1 MTPALNE
8 YAGRGPLKC
17 KRPFV
22 DFDGNIWLPGD
33 PLQFTSVQS
42 GDPHVFVDTTAA
54 VLRLVST
61 DIEQG
66 EVLTQPEL
74 YFELPPLEA

>member
-1 MTPALNE
+1 MPALNE
-8 YAGRGPLKC
+8 YAGRGALKC

-33 PLQFTSVQS
+33 PLQFSLVQS
-42 GDPHVFVDTTAA
+42 GEPHVFVDGTAA
-54 VLRLVST
+54 VLRLVAT

-66 EVLTQPEL
+66 EVLAQPEL
-74 YFELPPLEA
+74 YFELPPLAV

>member
-1 MTPALNE
+1 MPVLNK
-8 YAGRGPLKC
+8 YASRGRLQC

-33 PLQFTSVQS
+33 PLQFTTATT
-42 GDPHVFVDTTAA
+42 GEPCVFLDGATA
-54 VLRLVST
+54 VLRLTES

-66 EVLTQPEL
+66 EVLAQPEL
-74 YFELPPLEA
+74 YFELPPLES

>member
-1 MTPALNE
+1 MPALSDL
-8 YAGRGPLKC
+8 AGRGPLQC

-33 PLQFTSVQS
+33 PLQFSTALP
-42 GDPHVFVDTTAA
+42 GDPHVFTTGSA
-54 VLRLVST
+54 VALRLLAA

>member
-1 MTPALNE
+1 MPALNE

-33 PLQFTSVQS
+33 PLQFSAVHP
-42 GDPHVFVDTTAA
+42 GDPQVFLDTTAA

-66 EVLTQPEL
+66 EVLSQPEL